1 MSSIFSPALA
11 LLRSPPPLSD
21 PRSSLQTQFN
31 LRMRHACAG
40 LRIKVTLLLNF
51 ITRSGCGRDGYEYA
65 LYVLRQEYLQEAQR
79 DRPQAIASQRQIS
92 HDT

>member
-31 LRMRHACAG
+31 LRRRHACTG

-51 ITRSGCGRDGYEYA
+51 ITRSGCVRNVYEYA
-65 LYVLRQEYLQEAQR
+65 FYVLREEYLQEAER
-79 DRPQAIASQRQIS
+79 D
-92 HDT
+92 